1 MNMKK
6 ILATVAVA
14 LASAAFSPAQ
24 ANTGG
29 PALDT
34 FPMQKTNDLAAMQ
47 NGAKLFVNYCLN
59 CHSASFVRY
68 NRMKDLGLTE
78 TQIKEN
84 LMFATDKVGDQMTIA
99 LKGADAKAYFGAIPP
114 DLSLTARARSSE
126 AGSGADWIYTYLRS
140 FYRDAARPTG
150 WNNTLFEN
158 VGMPHILWSLQG
170 SRLLTKEQVK
180 KAEGHAEHESFVK
193 VTTQY
198 DQYGLRTTTETPLEG
213 HAHEGTKF
221 IWEKTDAAQTAAYDE
236 QVADLTAFLVWAS
249 DPTKARRTQLGVIV
263 IIFLLF
269 FTVFAWGLNRSYW
282 KDIK

>member
-14 LASAAFSPAQ
+14 IASAAFSAAH

-29 PALDT
+29 IALDT
-34 FPMQKTNDLAAMQ
+34 FPMQKTNDLSAMQ

-59 CHSASFVRY
+59 CHSLSYVRY
-68 NRMKDLGLTE
+68 NRMRDLDLTE

-84 LMFATDKVGDQMTIA
+84 LLFTSDKIGDPMMVA

-114 DLSLTARARSSE
+114 DLSLTARARS
-126 AGSGADWIYTYLRS
+126 GDKGTGADWIYTYLRS
-140 FYRDAARPTG
+140 FYRDAGRPTG

-158 VGMPHILWSLQG
+158 VGMPHILWNLQG
-170 SRLLTKEQVK
+170 TRTLTKEQVK
-180 KAEGHAEHESFVK
+180 KVEGAGEHEGFVK
-193 VTTQY
+193 ITTQY
-198 DQYGLRTTTETPLEG
+198 DQYGLRTTTETPIQG
-213 HAHEGTKF
+213 HAHEGITF
-221 IWEKTDAAQTAAYDE
+221 AWEKTDAAKTAAYDE

-249 DPTKARRTQLGVIV
+249 DPTKTKRTQLGVIV
-263 IIFLLF
+263 IIFLLI

>member
-14 LASAAFSPAQ
+14 IASAAFSPAQ

-29 PALDT
+29 IALDT
-34 FPMQKTNDLAAMQ
+34 FPMQKTNDLSALQ
-47 NGAKLFVNYCLN
+47 DGAKLFVNYCLN
-59 CHSASFVRY
+59 CHSLSYVRY
-68 NRMKDLGLTE
+68 NRMRDLGLTE

-84 LMFATDKVGDQMTIA
+84 LLFTSDKFGDPMMVA

-114 DLSLTARARSSE
+114 DLSLTARARS
-126 AGSGADWIYTYLRS
+126 GDKGTGADWIYTYLRS
-140 FYRDAARPTG
+140 FYRDAGRPTG

-158 VGMPHILWSLQG
+158 VGMPHILWGLQG
-170 SRLLTKEQVK
+170 TRTLTKEQVK
-180 KAEGHAEHESFVK
+180 KAEGQGEHESFVK

-198 DQYGLRTTTETPLEG
+198 DQYGLRTTTETPIEG
-213 HAHEGTKF
+213 HAHEGITF
-221 IWEKTDAAQTAAYDE
+221 NWEKLDAAKTAAYDE

-249 DPTKARRTQLGVIV
+249 DPTKAKRTQLGVIV
-263 IIFLLF
+263 IIFLLI